1 METCR
6 IYLSGGMSGLTE
18 EEQTV
23 WRKKIRD
30 AVMFE
35 DYKYEKRPY
44 FFDPTQ
50 HYSIFENE
58 HKSEREAMEYDLYKL
73 RNSDLVVVN
82 FNASNSIGTTMELA
96 LAKEHR
102 IPVIGINTDG
112 KELHPWLIE
121 CCTRMCDSLRE
132 AVDYLI
138 DYYLD

>member
-1 METCR
+1 MDR
-6 IYLSGGMSGLTE
+6 YNIYLSGGMSGLTE

-23 WRKKIRD
+23 WREKIRN
-30 AVMFE
+30 AVVFE
-35 DYKYEKRPY
+35 DYKYEKKPY

-50 HYSIFENE
+50 HYSIFKSE

-73 RNSDLVVVN
+73 RNSDLVIVN
-82 FNASNSIGTTMELA
+82 FNAPNSIGTTMELA

-112 KELHPWLIE
+112 KELHPWLVE

-132 AVDYLI
+132 AVDHVI
-138 DYYLD
+138 NYYLD